1 MFSIKILE
9 PLGGNDNGFAEVIL
23 APLQLGREFVDCMSE
38 STVNLT
44 SSTRIQKPLARTHF
58 LPFSQCQALSFLPDS
73 LVSSQPPG
81 VRSAWE
87 KDSVYLHLPRYQQSA
102 NRAGENGSVLI
113 TLACR
118 SSTWAVNYVVLKTQ
132 KG

>member
-73 LVSSQPPG
+73 LVSSQPP
-81 VRSAWE
+81 E
-87 KDSVYLHLPRYQQSA
+87 
-102 NRAGENGSVLI
+102 
-113 TLACR
+113 
-118 SSTWAVNYVVLKTQ
+118 
-132 KG
+132 